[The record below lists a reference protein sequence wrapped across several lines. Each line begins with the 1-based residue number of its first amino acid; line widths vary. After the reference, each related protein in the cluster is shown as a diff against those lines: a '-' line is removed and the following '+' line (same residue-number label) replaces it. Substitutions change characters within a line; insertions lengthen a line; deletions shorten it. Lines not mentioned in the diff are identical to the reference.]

1 MSARAPVPVPPG
13 RGRYFFRMRTAPRPT
28 PDERRDAGRVLRKVI
43 PRSSLAGF
51 TPPRRRFDPIGVLAA
66 QDRVRIPEL
75 VPIRHGRMAAS
86 PFAFLRGAAAVMA
99 RDIAGQPT
107 TGIRTQ
113 CCGDCHLLNFGAY
126 ATPERNLVFDV
137 NDFDETLQA
146 PFEWD
151 TKRLAA
157 SIHVAGLGNGISADG
172 ARTAVLAAMSAYRQ
186 VMARLA
192 AMTELE
198 VWYARIDID
207 AIEPLITRA
216 AQRRRFRKGVEKARR
231 RDNLQALG
239 KLATTNADG
248 DLHIVDQPPLLT
260 HVPLEGDEQA
270 VVARVTERYRDTLA
284 DDRRHLFD
292 RYRFTDSARKVVGVG
307 SVGLDARIAL
317 FVGRDDADPLFL
329 QMKEARASV
338 LAPYAGRSPYR
349 HQGHRVVEGQRLM
362 QAASD
367 IFLGWSTGSNR
378 RQYYVRQLR
387 DMKGSADVAA
397 MDAKWLADYARLCG
411 GTLAH
416 GHARGGDACVITG
429 YLGSGTRFEEAMAD
443 FARDYA
449 AQSIADHAALE
460 QAIHDGR
467 MVAEAGV

>member
-1 MSARAPVPVPPG
+1 ML
-13 RGRYFFRMRTAPRPT
+13 TDPRPT
-28 PDERRDAGRVLRKVI
+28 PDERREAGRALRKVM

-51 TPPRRRFDPIGVLAA
+51 TPPRRRFDPLGVLAA

-75 VPIRHGRMAAS
+75 VPIRYGRMATS

-151 TKRLAA
+151 ARRLAA
-157 SIHVAGLGNGISADG
+157 SIHVAALGNGIPAGG

-186 VMARLA
+186 AMARLA
-192 AMTELE
+192 GMTALE
-198 VWYARIDID
+198 VWYARIDV
-207 AIEPLITRA
+207 ATIEPLITKA
-216 AQRRRFRKGVEKARR
+216 AQRRRFRKGVAKARQ

-260 HVPLEGDEQA
+260 HVPLEGDARA
-270 VVARVTERYRDTLA
+270 VVERITEQYRDTLA
-284 DDRRHLFD
+284 DDRRHVFD
-292 RYRFTDSARKVVGVG
+292 RYRFADSARKVVGVG

-317 FVGRDDADPLFL
+317 FKGRDDADPLFL

-367 IFLGWSTGSNR
+367 MFLGWYTGANR

-397 MDAKWLADYARLCG
+397 MDANWLAGYARLCG

-429 YLGSGTRFEEAMAD
+429 YLGSGTRFDEAMAD

-467 MVAEAGV
+467 VVAEAGV

>member
-1 MSARAPVPVPPG
+1 MP
-13 RGRYFFRMRTAPRPT
+13 TDPRPT
-28 PDERRDAGRVLRKVI
+28 PDERREAGRALRKVV

-75 VPIRHGRMAAS
+75 VPIRHGRMATS

-157 SIHVAGLGNGISADG
+157 SIHVAALGNGISAGG

-198 VWYARIDID
+198 VWYARIDVD

-216 AQRRRFRKGVEKARR
+216 AQRRRFRKGVEKARQR
-231 RDNLQALG
+231 GNLQALG
-239 KLATTNADG
+239 KLATTSADG

-260 HVPLEGDEQA
+260 HVPLEGDAQA
-270 VVARVTERYRDTLA
+270 VVARVMEHYRDTLA
-284 DDRRHLFD
+284 DDRRHVFD
-292 RYRFTDSARKVVGVG
+292 RYRFADSARKVVGVG

-317 FVGRDDADPLFL
+317 FVGHDDADPLFL
-329 QMKEARASV
+329 QMKEARTSV

-367 IFLGWSTGSNR
+367 MFLGWYTGANR

-397 MDAKWLADYARLCG
+397 MDAKWLAGYGRLCG

-429 YLGSGTRFEEAMAD
+429 YLGSGTRFDEAMAD

-460 QAIHDGR
+460 QAIHNGR
-467 MVAEAGV
+467 VVAEAGV